1 MDDVNDGERNKLYVG
16 VKSFGQKKVRR
27 HLWDAVGGLGVDS
40 LSGSHEHLREVLDV
54 TASFEEL

>member
-1 MDDVNDGERNKLYVG
+1 MDDVNDGERNKLYDGERNKFYVG

-40 LSGSHEHLREVLDV
+40 LSGSHEHL
-54 TASFEEL
+54 

>member
-1 MDDVNDGERNKLYVG
+1 VNDGERNKLYDGERNKFYVG

-40 LSGSHEHLREVLDV
+40 LSGSHEHL
-54 TASFEEL
+54 